1 MPAMKKTVGVMTKA
15 GVRGSQAPPSVL
27 QPPQAGR
34 SLRRP
39 TQHNEVKSR
48 SFAEVTPKSK
58 AQTKSLQ
65 VTATSITTKA
75 RSPGTLSSG
84 RATAPI
90 RREMP
95 KEPISQGQAHRV
107 GPVPRDQWLQ
117 GPKNLRPPE
126 VARSRLKVCPA
137 HPTLERGGVRSRRK
151 TSSFSQ
157 GPPTLD
163 PSPSNSCPAIDLPS
177 EPSNSNPPTSNSCT
191 AEDLPCDLLTSN
203 PLPTDPDPA
212 KNMSSDSLTSASPPS
227 NPLPFKHLAFYP
239 LTSSSF
245 SLYHVSADNSN
256 PGSLSVCGEGNHSP
270 PVVWTPQFQGLG
282 QGRELG
288 SKQQLTACPEWSRNL
303 RDQGGVEDSVGSHS
317 GEASTPQAEK
327 HRATQVGECGT
338 MEAGD
343 CRTVQGEDCGTA
355 QAEERRAARAGKPE
369 TAQAGECGETQTESG
384 SAAQARECGEAQTE
398 SCSAAQ
404 AGECGAAQ
412 TESCSAAQAGEC
424 GEAQTESCSAAQA
437 RECEAAQI
445 ESCSVA
451 QAGECGEA
459 QTESCSAAQAGEC
472 GEAQTES
479 CSAAQ
484 AGECGEAQTESCST
498 AQAGE
503 FETALADGSSTVQY
517 RDRGTV
523 ATRDCG
529 SLQTVECRTVQAS
542 KLFGISETSTDGER
556 SSTGRSK
563 HAECDHGECP
573 HTESSAM
580 GAASPEPGSQPLE
593 HSYSQVDCGGHGGN
607 GGKEQQVKELEETVF
622 ELRDQLEQ
630 HQAVR
635 LHNERTIEQLECK
648 VKSLE
653 NQNLELGKQLK
664 MSNRKMKE
672 EEEWR
677 YFQADLQTA
686 VVVANDMK
694 CEAQEEMRELRKE
707 LQEERR
713 KTKQLHREL
722 AAIRALRSNPSL
734 Q

>member
-1 MPAMKKTVGVMTKA
+1 MLAMKKTVGVMTKA

-65 VTATSITTKA
+65 MTATSITTKA

-84 RATAPI
+84 RAIAPI

-95 KEPISQGQAHRV
+95 KEPISQGQTHRV
-107 GPVPRDQWLQ
+107 GPGPRDQWLQ
-117 GPKNLRPPE
+117 GPKSLRPPE

-163 PSPSNSCPAIDLPS
+163 PSTSNSCPAIDLPS
-177 EPSNSNPPTSNSCT
+177 DPSNSNPPTSNSCT

-212 KNMSSDSLTSASPPS
+212 KNLSSDSLTSASPPS
-227 NPLPFKHLAFYP
+227 NPLPFKHLASYP

-245 SLYHVSADNSN
+245 PLYHVSADNSN

-288 SKQQLTACPEWSRNL
+288 SEQQLTACPEWSRNL

-317 GEASTPQAEK
+317 GEASPPQAEK
-327 HRATQVGECGT
+327 HRAAQVGECGT

-369 TAQAGECGETQTESG
+369 TAQAGECGAAQTGECEAAQRESCAAQARECEAAQTESC
-384 SAAQARECGEAQTE
+384 AAQARECGAAQTESCAAEVGECGAAQTESYAAQAGECEAAQTESYAAQAGECEAAQTE

-412 TESCSAAQAGEC
+412 TESCSAAQAGEF
-424 GEAQTESCSAAQA
+424 ETAFA
-437 RECEAAQI
+437 RECGA
-445 ESCSVA
+445 
-451 QAGECGEA
+451 
-459 QTESCSAAQAGEC
+459 
-472 GEAQTES
+472 
-479 CSAAQ
+479 
-484 AGECGEAQTESCST
+484 
-498 AQAGE
+498 
-503 FETALADGSSTVQY
+503 ALADGSSTVQY

-542 KLFGISETSTDGER
+542 KLFGINETSTDGER

-563 HAECDHGECP
+563 HAECDHGACP

-580 GAASPEPGSQPLE
+580 GAASPEPGSQPPE

-635 LHNERTIEQLECK
+635 LHNERIIEQLECK

-653 NQNLELGKQLK
+653 RQNLELEKQLK
-664 MSNRKMKE
+664 MSNRKMKEE

-713 KTKQLHREL
+713 KIRQLHREL
-722 AAIRALRSNPSL
+722 AAVRALRSNPSL